1 MTLNRNSLS
10 CDFQNKTVIYFLT
23 FLTCLFIW
31 FGFSSNIII
40 SILGWTFAFVAFK
53 LLDTALSLSRKI
65 LRGDFFILKSHVT
78 KVNDDS
84 IETSNGEI
92 VLNLVLGNDFKQ
104 GDDIFLIVIN
114 DIISAIYNCNKYNL
128 DEDLETFIK
137 N

>member
-10 CDFQNKTVIYFLT
+10 CYFQNKTVIYFLT

>member
-40 SILGWTFAFVAFK
+40 SILGWAFAFVSFK

-65 LRGDFFILKSHVT
+65 LKGDFFILKSHVT

>member
-65 LRGDFFILKSHVT
+65 LKGDFFILKSHVT

>member
-23 FLTCLFIW
+23 FLTCFFIW

-65 LRGDFFILKSHVT
+65 LKGDFFILKSHVT

>member
-65 LRGDFFILKSHVT
+65 LKGDFFILKSHVT

-104 GDDIFLIVIN
+104 GDDIFLIVVN

>member
-65 LRGDFFILKSHVT
+65 LKGDFFILKSRVT
-78 KVNDDS
+78 KVNDNS

-104 GDDIFLIVIN
+104 GDDIFLIVVN

>member
-65 LRGDFFILKSHVT
+65 LKGDLFILKSHVT